1 MVSFWCGIF
10 KFTFDSSNDQDWFW
24 GVSKFVVGL
33 EDDLD
38 VSVRECQP
46 DGVAGGAWPGDLL
59 SDHIPRPLPDAEIL
73 LRHLVS
79 HLTQNS

>member
-1 MVSFWCGIF
+1 M
-10 KFTFDSSNDQDWFW
+10 
-24 GVSKFVVGL
+24 GL

-38 VSVRECQP
+38 VSVREAHP
-46 DGVAGGAWPGDLL
+46 DGVAGGARAGDLL

-79 HLTQNS
+79 HLTQKINTTNAW